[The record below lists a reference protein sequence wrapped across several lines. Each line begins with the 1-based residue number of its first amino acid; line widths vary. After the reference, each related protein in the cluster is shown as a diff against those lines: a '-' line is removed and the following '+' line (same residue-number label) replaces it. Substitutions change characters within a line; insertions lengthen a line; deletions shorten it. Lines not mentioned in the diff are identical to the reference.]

1 MIKIGFYTPPITLS
15 SNLPDISVL
24 TDHVAVNVR
33 LSADNNVLLDERY
46 YAMNGNIIISDI
58 ASLVEQYMAAN
69 TDAILC
75 KIRIEAFVSEDNTDY
90 TDCVVEVLYC
100 DKAIGI
106 TNPTD
111 WLKENF
117 LDSGLV
123 GNIDKWRDDRNDVI
137 HDLAKQDMDYN
148 DLRKV
153 AETGRNCFR
162 TYTALI
168 MKLKKMIGD

>member
-1 MIKIGFYTPPITLS
+1 MGRHDQKGIRFEFLVKRIDEALEAGFYVEALS
-15 SNLPDISVL
+15 LTYSLMEERTYKLLERLGIPWKSRDKLYQCLVYFQNHVSTGTISV
-24 TDHVAVNVR
+24 TPIKCTQG
-33 LSADNNVLLDERY
+33 E
-46 YAMNGNIIISDI
+46 
-58 ASLVEQYMAAN
+58 LV
-69 TDAILC
+69 
-75 KIRIEAFVSEDNTDY
+75 
-90 TDCVVEVLYC
+90 
-100 DKAIGI
+100 
-106 TNPTD
+106 D